1 MVDRHKVAI
10 EPKSFEAYERA
21 VEAAG
26 GQVARIADDVA
37 ALIWTDYSKP
47 AALGEMLAQ
56 NPQLEWVQLPFAGVD
71 AFAEQLQ
78 HPVTFTSAKGSYR
91 QPVAEHA
98 LLLTLALARKIPDR
112 VRATSWGEKFAVS
125 LYDSEILIVGG
136 GGITEEL
143 LRLLAPFNTT
153 VNVVRK
159 HPKQMLGATC
169 TVGFEQLDEL
179 LPKADFVILAA
190 ALTPETHHLID
201 AHRLGLMKPTSY
213 LINIARGAMVNTD
226 DLIAALNS
234 EVIAGAAT
242 DVTDPEPL
250 PEGHRLWSAKNILIT
265 PHTADTNVQVIRLFS
280 QRIDHNVR
288 AWLAGTDFEGLVD
301 PNLGY

>member
-1 MVDRHKVAI
+1 
-10 EPKSFEAYERA
+10 
-21 VEAAG
+21 
-26 GQVARIADDVA
+26 
-37 ALIWTDYSKP
+37 
-47 AALGEMLAQ
+47 
-56 NPQLEWVQLPFAGVD
+56 
-71 AFAEQLQ
+71 
-78 HPVTFTSAKGSYR
+78 
-91 QPVAEHA
+91 
-98 LLLTLALARKIPDR
+98 
-112 VRATSWGEKFAVS
+112 
-125 LYDSEILIVGG
+125 
-136 GGITEEL
+136 
-143 LRLLAPFNTT
+143 
-153 VNVVRK
+153 
-159 HPKQMLGATC
+159 
-169 TVGFEQLDEL
+169 VGFEQLDEL

-201 AHRLGLMKPTSY
+201 TRRLGLMKPTSY
-213 LINIARGAMVNTD
+213 LINIARGGMVNTD

-301 PNLGY
+301 PSLGY